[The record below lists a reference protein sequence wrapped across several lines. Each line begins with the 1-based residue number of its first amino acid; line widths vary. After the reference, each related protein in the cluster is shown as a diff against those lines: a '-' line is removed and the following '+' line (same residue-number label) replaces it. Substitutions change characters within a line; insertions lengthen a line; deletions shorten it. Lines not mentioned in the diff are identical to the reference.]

1 MAALKCI
8 PVDQCT
14 EGIVKVTV
22 LLLGTLGSNRRAASL
37 AFFLTTLLLI
47 LSVEL
52 LELEVA

>member
-1 MAALKCI
+1 LKCI

-14 EGIVKVTV
+14 EGIVKVMV